1 MRVKSL
7 RILVIEDDGM
17 IALLLETLLEQMG
30 HKVCATAGT
39 EAAAID
45 AAHRFEPDLL
55 IADARLRGGSGIAA
69 VEEILRTRPRSVP
82 HFFVSGDLADVTKR
96 LPAAITL
103 RKPFRAAALTQAID
117 SALEAAAAL

>member
-1 MRVKSL
+1 MPVKSL

-45 AAHRFEPDLL
+45 AAYRFEPDLL
-55 IADARLRGGSGIAA
+55 IADARLRSGSGIAA
-69 VEEILRTRPRSVP
+69 VEEILRTRARRMP
-82 HFFVSGDLADVTKR
+82 HLFVSGDLADVARRCPT
-96 LPAAITL
+96 AITL

-117 SALEAAAAL
+117 NALEAAAAL